1 MAHESPLACNTV
13 LAATEPITIKNCQP
27 PPRWGFSVPENANKR
42 MPTALITGASSG
54 IGEALAHCFAEAGHH
69 LVLVARNRAKLRT
82 LADELARRHG
92 IVAGVQ
98 VADLSQTGAATRL
111 AATLRRKRWAV
122 DVLVNNAGVLAQ
134 GSFVDLTPESQ
145 QQIIDLNIRG
155 LTAMLSAFLPDM
167 VRRAARGSVGRVLNV
182 ASIAAFQPVP
192 TLATYAAS
200 KAYVLSLTESLAE
213 ELKDSGVTVTALCP
227 GITATHMLSAA
238 KDANDKVGHIPGFLV
253 GDVNE
258 VARQGFKACMKG
270 EVICV
275 PGAINRAAMIASR
288 GTPRWLVRRL
298 GGMLGRKA
306 L

>member
-1 MAHESPLACNTV
+1 MPD
-13 LAATEPITIKNCQP
+13 
-27 PPRWGFSVPENANKR
+27 NARKR
-42 MPTALITGASSG
+42 VPTALITGASSG
-54 IGEALAHCFAEAGHH
+54 IGEALADCFAAAGHD
-69 LVLVARNRAKLRT
+69 LVLVARRGAKLRA
-82 LADELARRHG
+82 LAADLARRHG
-92 IVAGVQ
+92 IVATVK
-98 VADLSQTGAATRL
+98 VADLAQVGAAARL
-111 AATLRRKRWAV
+111 AAALGRRRCVV

-134 GSFVDLTPESQ
+134 GRFVGMAPGRQ
-145 QQIIDLNIRG
+145 QQIIDLNISG

-167 VRRAARGSVGRVLNV
+167 VKRAARGSVGRVLNV

-238 KDANDKVGHIPGFLV
+238 KAANDKVARIPSFLV
-253 GDVNE
+253 GDVND
-258 VARQGFKACMKG
+258 VARQGFEACMKG

-275 PGAINRAAMIASR
+275 AGAINRAATIVSR
-288 GTPRWLVRRL
+288 GAPRWLVRRL
-298 GGMLGRKA
+298 GGLLGRSA